1 VKNPETSSIK
11 SISKLISSY
20 APSLPGDMLS
30 GDSEDERRH
39 EPDNPKDK
47 PGIPEHAP
55 IEYICLLY
63 RL

>member
-1 VKNPETSSIK
+1 MKNTETSSIK

-20 APSLPGDMLS
+20 APSPPGDMLS
-30 GDSEDERRH
+30 GDSENERRDG
-39 EPDNPKDK
+39 PDNRKDK
-47 PGIPEHAP
+47 PAIPDHAP